1 MGQIHLVRHG
11 RSAHVH
17 SGWIDSQGFR
27 AWREAYESAGI
38 VAGESPPQALMRLA
52 VEAGAVVSS
61 DTPRARQSA
70 ALLAPGREVESSP
83 LLRELD
89 LLGPPLGRLR
99 LPLPL
104 WALAVGL
111 RAGLL
116 KVRGKYPS
124 DAERARVLAA
134 AEWLAELARARG
146 SVVAVT
152 HASFRGKLSNQLLDK
167 GWTREGKETSLRHWS
182 AWSFHAR
189 NGRNPAG

>member
-1 MGQIHLVRHG
+1 MERIHLVRHG

-38 VAGESPPQALMRLA
+38 VADELPPQPLMQIA
-52 VEAGAVVSS
+52 ADAGVVVSS

-70 ALLAPGREVESSP
+70 ALLAPGRAVESSP

-89 LLGPPLGRLR
+89 LFGPSLGRLR

-124 DAERARVLAA
+124 AAERTRVLAA
-134 AEWLAELARARG
+134 AEWLTGLARAHG

-152 HASFRGKLSNQLLDK
+152 HASFRGKLSNQLLDL
-167 GWTREGKETSLRHWS
+167 GWTREGKEKSLRHWS